1 MSQISSTNHK
11 EYVSEQHMVSVA
23 LLTLMVFCLGK
34 LKTYS
39 SNDIWWLFPKKINS
53 DLYNFL
59 QEAGR

>member
-1 MSQISSTNHK
+1 M
-11 EYVSEQHMVSVA
+11 A
-23 LLTLMVFCLGK
+23 FCAGK

-39 SNDIWWLFPKKINS
+39 SQNDIWWLFSKKINS